1 MTPSHSLSYLLFFL
15 HCILNR
21 RTPSASTPLSCFHL
35 YTLFFL
41 SLLFSSLLFLSLRVS
56 MVNTRTVSLSFLVC
70 FHGGLAKGFLQSLLA
85 FCPPPHHG
93 KSPYFS
99 PLVFH
104 GGGHTAN
111 WALLASL
118 CKILVMHFFQLSS
131 HSDELPGI
139 FTTSYEKKWN
149 EEHFTI
155 YLVLSSCW
163 LLLLA
168 GFDYQ

>member
-1 MTPSHSLSYLLFFL
+1 M
-15 HCILNR
+15 R
-21 RTPSASTPLSCFHL
+21 ACFIRNEGGGKGGGL
-35 YTLFFL
+35 
-41 SLLFSSLLFLSLRVS
+41 VEV
-56 MVNTRTVSLSFLVC
+56 VNTRTVSLSFLVC

-111 WALLASL
+111 CALLASL

-131 HSDELPGI
+131 HSDELPGN

-155 YLVLSSCW
+155 YLVLSSC
-163 LLLLA
+163 
-168 GFDYQ
+168 

>member
-1 MTPSHSLSYLLFFL
+1 
-15 HCILNR
+15 
-21 RTPSASTPLSCFHL
+21 
-35 YTLFFL
+35 
-41 SLLFSSLLFLSLRVS
+41 